1 MLSMISMG
9 HVEHGLDQWTVVTP
23 PVIGQAHTENE
34 PIITINATDQQ
45 NIERQQLVSM
55 ARCVKYTGGV

>member
-1 MLSMISMG
+1 MDSVNWI
-9 HVEHGLDQWTVVTP
+9 GLDCIYLTP
-23 PVIGQAHTENE
+23 PVTGRAHTENE